1 MRIAPGVFRLTLLC
15 LAGLLFLAS
24 PAPVWGQVRE
34 PRGGHRL
41 CPCAVCRKKRESR
54 KKREHRNPQGVYR
67 GGARVVTAQPAT
79 HEGPAYVPR
88 EMGFRR
94 LYPENLL
101 PSPEQRDPEPE
112 GREVPGSES
121 RIDQAEEAARKRR
134 EARKDEPSETSQQV
148 LADLRIGAEA
158 FRRAD
163 YERAILRFKSAA
175 EGAPDDAVPLMALAQ
190 AHIALGRD
198 GPAARAIRKAVRLRP
213 ELLRTRRAV
222 ASAYR
227 EAVEFDRVM
236 EALEDRGARVPSNA
250 DSKFVL
256 AVQRFFTGDA
266 RCRETFAW
274 LSKAVPDDEVAALF
288 VEASTER
295 FGVQMRPDEAG
306 KDSARNA
313 EDES

>member
-15 LAGLLFLAS
+15 LAGLLF
-24 PAPVWGQVRE
+24 PAFPGPVWGQERE
-34 PRGGHRL
+34 LRGGHSE
-41 CPCAVCRKKRESR
+41 CPCAVCRKKREGR
-54 KKREHRNPQGVYR
+54 KKQPQRKPAEAWR
-67 GGARVVTAQPAT
+67 GGARVVTAQPT
-79 HEGPAYVPR
+79 GHGETGDLPS
-88 EMGFRR
+88 EMGFRSLNR
-94 LYPENLL
+94 EAVAPKQEAA
-101 PSPEQRDPEPE
+101 PEPE
-112 GREVPGSES
+112 VTGGES
-121 RIDQAEEAARKRR
+121 RIDQAAEAARKRR
-134 EARKDEPSETSQQV
+134 AAREQDPPKTPLQV
-148 LADLRIGAEA
+148 LADLRIGSDA

-163 YERAILRFKSAA
+163 YEGSVLRFKSAA
-175 EGAPDDAVPLMALAQ
+175 EGAPDDAAPLMALAQ

-236 EALEDRGARVPSNA
+236 EALEVRAAKIPSNA

-274 LSKAVPDDEVAALF
+274 LLEAVPGDQVAALF
-288 VEASTER
+288 VEASVER
-295 FGVQMRPDEAG
+295 FGVQLRSDEAG
-306 KDSARNA
+306 MDSARNA